1 MWKYTFAAFLFIAG
15 AIEILLALNARMREE
30 LMKNSPVQST
40 RMTPAVLF
48 ISGLSAFA
56 MALVLIFYNRFF

>member
-1 MWKYTFAAFLFIAG
+1 MWKYYFAAFLFIAG
-15 AIEILLALNARMREE
+15 AIEILLGLSARMREE

-40 RMTPAVLF
+40 RMTPTILF

-56 MALVLIFYNRFF
+56 MALVLIFYNRLF